1 MQKFAHKLTRHSLI
15 VSTVSCIILS
25 LSGCVI
31 HVGGNGRDGQ
41 SKGDVSSIFGEA
53 SVSKGKS
60 VGDVSSVNGGIE
72 LNDDVNAKKIHSV
85 NGDIEINQRVTVQSI
100 DIVNG
105 DIETGMAFTAHG
117 NIESVN
123 GDIDIDS
130 KGHIAGNIV
139 TVNGDIE
146 LRETYVD
153 SNLNT
158 TNGSLSITHGSL
170 INGDIVYESV
180 KQRSW
185 SRNSLPTLRID
196 NESNVNG
203 AIILHRPVN
212 LEIENSELRMKV
224 QRYYSQG

>member
-1 MQKFAHKLTRHSLI
+1 MQIFSQKITRHCLAI
-15 VSTVSCIILS
+15 FTTSCITLS

-31 HVGGNGRDGQ
+31 HVGGNDWDGHG
-41 SKGDVSSIFGEA
+41 KGDVSSVFGNA
-53 SVSKGKS
+53 SVSKGKL

-72 LNDDVNAKKIHSV
+72 LNDDVNAEKIHSV
-85 NGDIEINQRVTVQSI
+85 NGNIEINQRVTVHSI
-100 DIVNG
+100 EIVNG
-105 DIETGMAFTAHG
+105 DIETGIAFTAHG

-130 KGHIAGNIV
+130 KGHITGNIV

-153 SNLNT
+153 SNLTT
-158 TNGSLSITHGSL
+158 TNGSLNITHGSL

-185 SRNSLPTLRID
+185 SDSSLPTLRID
-196 NESNVNG
+196 NESGVNG

-224 QRYYSQG
+224 QRHYSQG